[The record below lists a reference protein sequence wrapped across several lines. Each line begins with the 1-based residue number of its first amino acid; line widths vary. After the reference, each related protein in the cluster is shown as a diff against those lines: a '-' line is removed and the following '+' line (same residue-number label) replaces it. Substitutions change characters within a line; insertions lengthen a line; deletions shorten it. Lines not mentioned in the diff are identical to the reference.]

1 MPHPLDPILNPR
13 TVAVIGAS
21 NDPEKRGYRA
31 IRTLQT
37 DRYRGRIIPLNPKST
52 EILGLPCYPS
62 LDQVP
67 ADIEID
73 LALVCTPARATP
85 EVVRACGL

>member
-31 IRTLQT
+31 IRT
-37 DRYRGRIIPLNPKST
+37 R
-52 EILGLPCYPS
+52 
-62 LDQVP
+62 
-67 ADIEID
+67 
-73 LALVCTPARATP
+73 
-85 EVVRACGL
+85 